1 MLLLGKKW
9 AQTPRLKR
17 KKSGKEIVLMLDKVR
32 IIPIRSSTNW
42 RIWVKINSKVSHQ
55 WSAKGN
61 YLIFSQ
67 NKSLPLPQMVISH
80 TLIQLLLLVTKTSSL
95 SRLRTRQ
102 MLSIKTRVLLLMA
115 RTLPTRNLRTK
126 ITTYTQSMCVS
137 IGPEL
142 DSNVNSGTPSSLST
156 ARSMLPSSSQAT
168 LFTEKRIVYDIII
181 TSTDYHTFL
190 T

>member
-1 MLLLGKKW
+1 MLFLDKKW

-32 IIPIRSSTNW
+32 IIPIKSSTNW
-42 RIWVKINSKVSHQ
+42 KIWVKINSKVSHQ

-67 NKSLPLPQMVISH
+67 NRSSLPPQMVISN
-80 TLIQLLLLVTKTSSL
+80 TLIQLLLLGTKTSSL

-115 RTLPTRNLRTK
+115 RTLPTRNPRTK
-126 ITTYTQSMCVS
+126 ITTYTPSMYVS

-156 ARSMLPSSSQAT
+156 ARST
-168 LFTEKRIVYDIII
+168 
-181 TSTDYHTFL
+181 
-190 T
+190 